1 MKVLEY
7 QATNETI
14 YGFQGSIFQSK
25 LTVFNFIES
34 IFNNESSKKV
44 TYTLKYFI
52 LNKYTPVCYGLYF
65 PLTYIIEIRRELSM
79 PTIY

>member
-1 MKVLEY
+1 MYLDSYLLLIFCKKILSDPNIPIYYIMKALEY

-34 IFNNESSKKV
+34 IFNNESSKK
-44 TYTLKYFI
+44 L
-52 LNKYTPVCYGLYF
+52 
-65 PLTYIIEIRRELSM
+65 LTH
-79 PTIY
+79 